1 MGGQGAGPFYLC
13 MTFGSISGHVFVD
26 RKLMAFKAYL
36 SVDAIGRGSV
46 VEAGKQ
52 EAVGGVGLTTLTCS
66 AAIKKYPFL

>member
-1 MGGQGAGPFYLC
+1 MRGPFYLF
-13 MTFGSISGHVFVD
+13 MTLDSLSGHIFVD
-26 RKLMAFKAYL
+26 RKLLAFKAYL
-36 SVDAIGRGSV
+36 SVDASGRGSV